1 MCTLFVCARVCFI
14 CRLTEAKAYNVAL
27 EQKLEAVTQ
36 STLSEEERAAQ
47 MEQML
52 KDEELAI
59 KVSFKE
65 TEIRHISQLS
75 TTN

>member
-1 MCTLFVCARVCFI
+1 MCTLCACVCV
-14 CRLTEAKAYNVAL
+14 CRLTESRAYNAAL

-36 STLSEEERAAQ
+36 CTLSEEERAAQ

-59 KVSFKE
+59 KVSSKE
-65 TEIRHISQLS
+65 RSLEH
-75 TTN
+75 

>member
-1 MCTLFVCARVCFI
+1 MCVG
-14 CRLTEAKAYNVAL
+14 RLTESCAYNVAL

-59 KVSFKE
+59 KVSSKE
-65 TEIRHISQLS
+65 RSSDHH
-75 TTN
+75 TTLNLNLLVKCCMGH

>member
-1 MCTLFVCARVCFI
+1 MHTLRVCVC
-14 CRLTEAKAYNVAL
+14 CRLTESRAYNVAL
-27 EQKLEAVTQ
+27 EKKLEAVTQ

-59 KVSFKE
+59 KVSFKDRSLE
-65 TEIRHISQLS
+65 H
-75 TTN
+75 